1 MKTMLEIS
9 QGRGKAKDDGLY
21 CLRRARGEACQHPEY
36 KSCLA
41 GCCPHMVF
49 TALAL
54 VPLLKI
60 LKSCMEEA
68 KHDIKAKA
76 VLEKVM
82 IPFYQDIINRL
93 ARTARM
99 DKADSEGLKKIMLEV
114 LNG

>member
-1 MKTMLEIS
+1 
-9 QGRGKAKDDGLY
+9 
-21 CLRRARGEACQHPEY
+21 
-36 KSCLA
+36 
-41 GCCPHMVF
+41 MVF